1 VCFVPVVPISRVL
14 WSVRLPGPD
23 SGAKSW
29 SLTRV
34 SGWYDLTLTVDGDAT
49 FAYHA
54 AGHVEN
60 GEDSISDPLMGG
72 LV

>member
-1 VCFVPVVPISRVL
+1 M
-14 WSVRLPGPD
+14 
-23 SGAKSW
+23 
-29 SLTRV
+29 
-34 SGWYDLTLTVDGDAT
+34 TVDGDSQFT
-49 FAYHA
+49 YRA

>member
-1 VCFVPVVPISRVL
+1 M
-14 WSVRLPGPD
+14 
-23 SGAKSW
+23 SGC
-29 SLTRV
+29 
-34 SGWYDLTLTVDGDAT
+34 YDLTLTIERDAQ

-60 GEDSISDPLMGG
+60 GDDNLSDPLMGG

>member
-1 VCFVPVVPISRVL
+1 MEVG
-14 WSVRLPGPD
+14 PGD
-23 SGAKSW
+23 SGAESW
-29 SLTRV
+29 WLKRAG
-34 SGWYDLTLTVDGDAT
+34 GWYDLTLTVDGDAQ

-60 GEDSISDPLMGG
+60 GDDSISDPLMGG

>member
-1 VCFVPVVPISRVL
+1 
-14 WSVRLPGPD
+14 
-23 SGAKSW
+23 
-29 SLTRV
+29 V